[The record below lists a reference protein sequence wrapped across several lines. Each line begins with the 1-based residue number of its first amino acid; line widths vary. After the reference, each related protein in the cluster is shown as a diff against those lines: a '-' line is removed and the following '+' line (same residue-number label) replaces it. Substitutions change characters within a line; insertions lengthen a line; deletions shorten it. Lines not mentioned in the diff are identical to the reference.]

1 MSEQQNTDAVAAAL
15 RNDWDLAV
23 KLNNVILKECPTDV
37 DCLNRLGKAYLELG
51 DNKKACLLFKKVL
64 KISRFDPIATKNL
77 QRAQQTPPKKANKNG
92 GVQNGHTSS
101 TPVAFLEEPGKTKI
115 IGLVNV
121 APANVLLS
129 LNYADKIIIT
139 TKRHTVMATDQN
151 GQYLGAFPDDLG
163 HRLLVLTKG
172 GNEYE
177 GFIKGVTKNSI
188 TIFVRESVRAK
199 KFHDTPSFA
208 ANGNDYLSYV
218 REDTLAV
225 HEPQIGEETAKVSDE
240 EDDGTT
246 DHKMNYSDE
255 ETEE

>member
-15 RNDWDLAV
+15 RSDWDLAV
-23 KLNNVILKECPTDV
+23 KLNNAILKECPEDV

-77 QRAQQTPPKKANKNG
+77 MRAQQNPAKKASKNG
-92 GVQNGHTSS
+92 HASSGNSS

-115 IGLVNV
+115 IALVNV
-121 APANVLLS
+121 APANVLLN

-139 TKRHTVMATDQN
+139 TKRHTVMATDQD
-151 GQYLGAFPDDLG
+151 GKYLGAFPDDLG

-177 GFIKGVTKNSI
+177 AFVKGVSKNSI
-188 TIFVRESVRAK
+188 TVFVRESVRAK

-225 HEPQIGEETAKVSDE
+225 HEPQISEETAKVADE
-240 EDDGTT
+240 DGEDTVNHDT
-246 DHKMNYSDE
+246 KYQDE

>member
-23 KLNNVILKECPTDV
+23 KLNTAILKECPEDV
-37 DCLNRLGKAYLELG
+37 DCLNRLGKAHLELG

-77 QRAQQTPPKKANKNG
+77 VRAQQNPAKKASKNG
-92 GVQNGHTSS
+92 HSNNGNSS

-115 IGLVNV
+115 IALVNV
-121 APANVLLS
+121 APANVLLN

-139 TKRHTVMATDQN
+139 TKRHTVMATDQD
-151 GQYLGAFPDDLG
+151 GKYLGAFPDDLG

-177 GFIKGVTKNSI
+177 AFVKGVSKNSI
-188 TIFVRESVRAK
+188 TVFVRESVRAK

-225 HEPQIGEETAKVSDE
+225 HEPQVGEETTKVSED
-240 EDDGTT
+240 EDDGTSNHDT
-246 DHKMNYSDE
+246 KYTDE

>member
-1 MSEQQNTDAVAAAL
+1 MSEQQTTNAVAAAL
-15 RNDWDLAV
+15 RNDWDTAV
-23 KLNNVILKECPTDV
+23 KLNNTILKECPNDL

-51 DNKKACLLFKKVL
+51 DNKKAALFFKKVL

-77 QRAQQTPPKKANKNG
+77 ARAIQTPPKKASKNSHSAG
-92 GVQNGHTSS
+92 NS

-115 IGLVNV
+115 ICLVNV

-139 TKRHTVMATDQN
+139 TKRHTVMATDQD
-151 GQYLGAFPDDLG
+151 GRYLGAFPDDLG

-177 GFIKGVTKNSI
+177 GFIKGVTKNSV
-188 TIFVRESVRAK
+188 TVFVRESVRAK

-225 HEPQIGEETAKVSDE
+225 HEPHAGEEVIKVSDE
-240 EDDGTT
+240 EDDGAV
-246 DHKMNYSDE
+246 DHTKNYSDE
-255 ETEE
+255 EPEE

>member
-15 RNDWDLAV
+15 RSDWDLAV
-23 KLNNVILKECPTDV
+23 KLNNVILKECPSDV

-51 DNKKACLLFKKVL
+51 DNKKAALYFKKVL

-77 QRAQQTPPKKANKNG
+77 ARAQQARPKKAGKA
-92 GVQNGHTSS
+92 QNGNGNSS

-139 TKRHTVMATDQN
+139 TKRHTVMATDLD
-151 GQYLGAFPDDLG
+151 GQYIGAFPDDLG

-177 GFIKGVTKNSI
+177 GFIKGVTKNSV
-188 TIFVRESVRAK
+188 TVFVRESVRAK

-225 HEPQIGEETAKVSDE
+225 HEPQVGEETAKVSDE